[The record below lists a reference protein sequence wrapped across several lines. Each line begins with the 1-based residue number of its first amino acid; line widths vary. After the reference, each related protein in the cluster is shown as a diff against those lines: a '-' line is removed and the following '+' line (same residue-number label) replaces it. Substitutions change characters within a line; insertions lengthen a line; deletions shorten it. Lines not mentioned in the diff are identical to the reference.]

1 MAEYWM
7 QHRFL
12 PKGWEYLSG
21 AQVREDIRSK
31 IHAFHN
37 AVNARLEK
45 PCPPLQPVGEPD
57 RHGLARDLQHIF
69 EGLREEWGGAHLEWK
84 RTGALLISLAKSGP
98 T

>member
-1 MAEYWM
+1 MNEYWM

-12 PKGWEYLSG
+12 PKGWERMSG
-21 AQVREDIRSK
+21 VQVREDIRSK

-37 AVNARLEK
+37 AVNGRLGK
-45 PCPPLQPVGEPD
+45 PCLSLHPLEELD
-57 RHGLARDLQHIF
+57 RVAVIHEIQQIF
-69 EGLREEWGGAHLEWK
+69 ENLREEWGAAHLEWK